1 MEADVRVVVGGNVR
15 RLRKAR
21 GLTQE
26 DLAEAASLSQQ
37 HISEIETGKQNPM
50 LLTLFG
56 LAKALGATLTDL
68 MTGV

>member
-15 RLRKAR
+15 RLRKAK

-26 DLAEAASLSQQ
+26 DLAVAASLSQQ
-37 HISEIETGKQNPM
+37 HVSEIETGKQNPM

-56 LAKALGATLTDL
+56 LARALDTTLTDL
-68 MTGV
+68 VEGV